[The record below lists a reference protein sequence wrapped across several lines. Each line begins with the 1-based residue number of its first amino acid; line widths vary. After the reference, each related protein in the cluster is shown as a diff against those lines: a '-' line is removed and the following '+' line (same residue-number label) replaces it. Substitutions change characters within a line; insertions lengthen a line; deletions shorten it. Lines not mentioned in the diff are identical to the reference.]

1 MSRTRVIVT
10 VGIVAAVAVGGYV
23 VFTKLVEQKAV
34 VDSAAGSIQSELDDL
49 DPVTRAA
56 VVAKLSTDAAKDFRA
71 RS

>member
-10 VGIVAAVAVGGYV
+10 VGIVAVVAVGGYIA
-23 VFTKLVEQKAV
+23 FTKLSEQKAV
-34 VDSAAGSIQSELDDL
+34 VDSAAGSIQGELDSL

-56 VVAKLSTDAAKDFRA
+56 VVAKLSTDAAKEFRA